1 MSKRYKTA
9 SNNQMAARIVDRED
23 NIYSK
28 KTIKEILDMYADEC
42 AKSLLKG
49 ERVRIN
55 SVCTIYPEVKTH
67 RSCSFPLCD
76 NETHENAPYTRV
88 KAFFPKSFKEV
99 MDKQLLDNLK
109 NKIYGLEYLSFE
121 TQQITNLKNNGF
133 IPSDEEVEY

>member
-55 SVCTIYPEVKTH
+55 SVCTIYPEVKTSIWSGNPSPY
-67 RSCSFPLCD
+67 RYWKIRKLQK
-76 NETHENAPYTRV
+76 HE
-88 KAFFPKSFKEV
+88 
-99 MDKQLLDNLK
+99 
-109 NKIYGLEYLSFE
+109 
-121 TQQITNLKNNGF
+121 
-133 IPSDEEVEY
+133 